1 MKRNISLLLAIALAI
16 GGCSL
21 APNLQIQTPELPVR
35 QGDNNTT
42 AQSVTA
48 EWWKHY
54 QDPSLDALIEEAL
67 RNSDDLKLSISNVN
81 TAKALL
87 GLSEAERY
95 PTLNASASANR
106 QKTSEESLSPIGG
119 MIYNTYGLSATLGYE
134 IDFWGKMKNRESAA
148 LSELTATQADR
159 DTVRI
164 TLISSVAET
173 YFNLVAIKRQI
184 EITEQSV
191 ESFKEGYEY
200 RLRQHRFGEIDTLT
214 LEQAHTLYAN
224 AKLSLEGL
232 KESKMLNK
240 NALAVLIGR
249 TPKEMSEMGFTTVK
263 ELPKPLTIPAA
274 IPSDLLERRPDI
286 RSAEELLRAAN
297 ANIGVAKAA
306 YFPSIS
312 LTGNIGLESSELN
325 RLMKNSAG
333 VWGIGPSLNIPLLDF
348 GRIKNQI
355 ESSESKKETAQIQYA
370 KSVKNA
376 FKEVYDS
383 LKKIESSHAKIAAQ
397 EEGRDAYV
405 KLLGLSQIRYDAGYV
420 DYLNVLE
427 AKRGELD
434 AQVNLV
440 SLQAQMLANQITLYK
455 ALGGGWTSH
464 SE

>member
-1 MKRNISLLLAIALAI
+1 MKSNISILLAAALVI
-16 GGCSL
+16 SGCSF
-21 APNLQIQTPELPVR
+21 APNLQIQVPELPVQR
-35 QGDNNTT
+35 GENNTT
-42 AQSVTA
+42 AQIVTA
-48 EWWKHY
+48 EWWKRY
-54 QDPSLDALIEEAL
+54 QDPSLNALIEEAL
-67 RNSDDLKLSISNVN
+67 RNSDDLKLAVSNVN

-106 QKTSEESLSPIGG
+106 QKTSEESLTSMGG

-134 IDFWGKMKNRESAA
+134 IDFWGKLKNRENAA

-159 DTVRI
+159 DTIRI

-173 YFNLVAIKRQI
+173 YFNLVAIKQQI

-200 RLRQHRFGEIDTLT
+200 RLRQHRFGEIDALT

-224 AKLSLEGL
+224 AKLTLEGL
-232 KESKMLNK
+232 KESKALNE
-240 NALAVLIGR
+240 NALSVLVGR
-249 TPKEMSEMGFTTVK
+249 TPKEMSEMGFVTVK
-263 ELPKPLTIPAA
+263 ELPKPLTIPAK
-274 IPSDLLERRPDI
+274 IPSDLLQRRPDI

-333 VWGIGPSLNIPLLDF
+333 IWGIGPSLNVPLLDF
-348 GRIKNQI
+348 GRIKNQV
-355 ESSESKKETAQIQYA
+355 ESTESKKETAQIQYA

-383 LKKIESSHAKIAAQ
+383 LKKIESSNAKITAQ
-397 EEGRDAYV
+397 EESRDAYV
-405 KLLGLSQIRYDAGYV
+405 KLLSLSQMRYDAGYI
-420 DYLNVLE
+420 DYLNVLD

-440 SLQAQMLANQITLYK
+440 NLQAQMLANQITLYK
-455 ALGGGWTSH
+455 ALGGGWQSQA
-464 SE
+464 E

>member
-1 MKRNISLLLAIALAI
+1 MKRNISLLLALALSI

-21 APNLQIQTPELPVR
+21 APNLQIQTPELPAAK
-35 QGDNNTT
+35 GDTNTT
-42 AQSVTA
+42 ERIVTA
-48 EWWKHY
+48 EWWKRY
-54 QDPSLDALIEEAL
+54 QDPSLDALIDEAL

-87 GLSEAERY
+87 GLSEAQRY
-95 PTLNASASANR
+95 PTLNASASATR
-106 QKTSEESLSPIGG
+106 QKTSEESLSPMGG

-134 IDFWGKMKNRESAA
+134 IDFWGKLKNQENAA
-148 LSELTATQADR
+148 LSEFTATQAER

-164 TLISSVAET
+164 TLVSSVAEA

-191 ESFKEGYEY
+191 EAFKEGYEY
-200 RLRQHRFGEIDTLT
+200 RLRQHRFGEIDPMTA
-214 LEQAHTLYAN
+214 EQAHTLYAN

-232 KESKMLNK
+232 KESKSLNE
-240 NALAVLIGR
+240 NALALLVGR
-249 TPKEMSEMGFTTVK
+249 TPKEMGEMGFTTVT
-263 ELPKPLTIPAA
+263 ELPKPLSIPAG
-274 IPSDLLERRPDI
+274 IPSDLLQRRPDI
-286 RSAEELLRAAN
+286 RSAEEMLRAAN

-312 LTGNIGLESSELN
+312 LSGNIGLESSELN
-325 RLMKNSAG
+325 RLMQNSAG
-333 VWGIGPSLNIPLLDF
+333 VWGIGPSLNVPLLDF
-348 GRIKNQI
+348 GRIKNQV
-355 ESSESKKETAQIQYA
+355 ESTESKKETAQIQYA

-383 LKKIESSHAKIAAQ
+383 LKKIESSNAKITAQ

-405 KLLGLSQIRYDAGYV
+405 KLLSLSQMRYDAGYV
-420 DYLNVLE
+420 DYLNVLD

-440 SLQAQMLANQITLYK
+440 GLQVQQLANQITLYK
-455 ALGGGWTSH
+455 ALGGGWQSQA
-464 SE
+464 E

>member
-1 MKRNISLLLAIALAI
+1 MKSNVLLLLATALAI

-21 APNLQIQTPELPVR
+21 APNLQIRTPELPAAK
-35 QGDNNTT
+35 GDTNTT
-42 AQSVTA
+42 ERIVTA
-48 EWWKHY
+48 EWWKRY
-54 QDPSLDALIEEAL
+54 QDPSLDALIDEAL

-87 GLSEAERY
+87 GLSEAQRY
-95 PTLNASASANR
+95 PTLNASASATR
-106 QKTSEESLSPIGG
+106 QKTSEESLSPMGG

-134 IDFWGKMKNRESAA
+134 IDFWGKLKNQENAA
-148 LSELTATQADR
+148 LAEFTASQADR

-164 TLISSVAET
+164 TLVSSVAEA

-191 ESFKEGYEY
+191 EAFKEGYEY
-200 RLRQHRFGEIDTLT
+200 RLRQHRFGEIDPMTA
-214 LEQAHTLYAN
+214 EQAHTLYAN

-232 KESKMLNK
+232 KESKSLNE
-240 NALAVLIGR
+240 NALALLVGR
-249 TPKEMSEMGFTTVK
+249 TPKEMDERTIATVN
-263 ELPKPLTIPAA
+263 ELPHPLAIPAD
-274 IPSDLLERRPDI
+274 IPSDLLQRRPDI
-286 RSAEELLRAAN
+286 RSAEEMLRAAN

-312 LTGNIGLESSELN
+312 SSGNIGLESSELN
-325 RLMKNSAG
+325 RLMQNSAG
-333 VWGIGPSLNIPLLDF
+333 VWGIGPSLNVPLLDF
-348 GRIKNQI
+348 GRIKNQV
-355 ESSESKKETAQIQYA
+355 ESTESKKETAQIQYA

-383 LKKIESSHAKIAAQ
+383 LKKIESSRAKITAQ
-397 EEGRDAYV
+397 EESRDAYV
-405 KLLGLSQIRYDAGYV
+405 KLLSLSQMRYDAGYV
-420 DYLNVLE
+420 DYLNVLD

-440 SLQAQMLANQITLYK
+440 GLQVQQLANQITLYK
-455 ALGGGWTSH
+455 ALGGGWK